1 MKMRPIGVISEAVI
15 ETLGDIWD
23 PAGVTTKRVDLAA
36 VDIRV
41 VLTLEEQ
48 LDINPSLVKL
58 FSDGGVSFWSES
70 SIKEKELHTMVMNMF
85 FDVVVSRK
93 VPVIVVGVW
102 SV

>member
-1 MKMRPIGVISEAVI
+1 MKMRPIGVISE
-15 ETLGDIWD
+15 TLGDIWN

-36 VDIRV
+36 VVIRV

-48 LDINPSLVKL
+48 LDIKPSLVKL

-85 FDVVVSRK
+85 FDIVVSRK
-93 VPVIVVGVW
+93 VPVIVVGIW